1 MDERLIE
8 ILEDI
13 QPEVDYETCTTL
25 IDDHYLNSLA
35 IISLVAELEEEFDIT
50 IPTVEII
57 PENFNSASAMWEMI
71 TRLQDEN

>member
-1 MDERLIE
+1 MDERLLE

-13 QPEVDYETCTTL
+13 QPEVDFETCTTL
-25 IDDHYLNSLA
+25 IDDHYLDSLS

-57 PENFNSASAMWEMI
+57 PDNFNSAEKMWEMI
-71 TRLQDEN
+71 TRLSEED